1 MTLKTTAWECWSR
14 ACDFQRLGGSR
25 KEQSYS
31 NGASEAD
38 SFSTT
43 GPGQLR
49 AVKDGEELL
58 SYESTSLA
66 LNSTN
71 PVTPSAATTPST
83 QSQAPPDWVCASK
96 ARVGIV
102 GCSRDSPS
110 DHNSRRSRAALREGQ
125 TTRDDPQWLPAVLG
139 CLCLSQ
145 GHLRAGG
152 EQRQFVNTQRV
163 S

>member
-1 MTLKTTAWECWSR
+1 MLGAYKVSVGTINPGWEKKTER
-14 ACDFQRLGGSR
+14 
-25 KEQSYS
+25 ENYS
-31 NGASEAD
+31 NGASEAG

-83 QSQAPPDWVCASK
+83 QSLHPIPGTAGLGVCVRSPWRASGSRGAAPV
-96 ARVGIV
+96 
-102 GCSRDSPS
+102 
-110 DHNSRRSRAALREGQ
+110 
-125 TTRDDPQWLPAVLG
+125 
-139 CLCLSQ
+139 
-145 GHLRAGG
+145 
-152 EQRQFVNTQRV
+152 
-163 S
+163 

>member
-1 MTLKTTAWECWSR
+1 MAAPRRVLCVIGGEEERKLRGLMRSWMERRRWRNIRQTPLKNRRLGSVGSL
-14 ACDFQRLGGSR
+14 QSLGGSNQPGVGTTER
-25 KEQSYS
+25 GNYS
-31 NGASEAD
+31 NGASEAG

-83 QSQAPPDWVCASK
+83 QSLHPIPGTAGLGVCVRSPWRASGGRGAAPV
-96 ARVGIV
+96 
-102 GCSRDSPS
+102 
-110 DHNSRRSRAALREGQ
+110 
-125 TTRDDPQWLPAVLG
+125 
-139 CLCLSQ
+139 
-145 GHLRAGG
+145 
-152 EQRQFVNTQRV
+152 
-163 S
+163 